1 MKKLILMLMLC
12 APMAVFAQKFGKVNT
27 QVVVQ
32 SLPDYAKAQG
42 EMAALSKQKENDLK
56 SMQDELTRK
65 SQEYDKAKSAMNP
78 TKQKETEEE
87 LQGLG
92 AKIQQAYQDAQK
104 ELSEKN
110 NALLEPILT
119 KVQNAITA
127 VGKAGGYTS
136 IFEIG
141 TSGVVFFGD
150 NVKDVTEE
158 VKAKIGKYSKH
169 SFITNDR
176 AGQSACPFF
185 SIHKTYRYEKAAF
198 FLSYVGAAYDFT
210 GTDYH
215 KVWLSQLSGGAEVH
229 ARVCCDTDQAGRP
242 EAEV

>member
-65 SQEYDKAKSAMNP
+65 SQEYDKSKSAMNP

-87 LQGLG
+87 LQGLN

-158 VKAKIGKYSKH
+158 VKAKVGK
-169 SFITNDR
+169 
-176 AGQSACPFF
+176 
-185 SIHKTYRYEKAAF
+185 
-198 FLSYVGAAYDFT
+198 
-210 GTDYH
+210 
-215 KVWLSQLSGGAEVH
+215 
-229 ARVCCDTDQAGRP
+229 
-242 EAEV
+242 

>member
-65 SQEYDKAKSAMNP
+65 YQEYDKSKSAMNP

-87 LQGLG
+87 LQGLN

-110 NALLEPILT
+110 NALLEPILS

-127 VGKAGGYTS
+127 VGKAGGYTT

-158 VKAKIGKYSKH
+158 VKAKVGK
-169 SFITNDR
+169 
-176 AGQSACPFF
+176 
-185 SIHKTYRYEKAAF
+185 
-198 FLSYVGAAYDFT
+198 
-210 GTDYH
+210 
-215 KVWLSQLSGGAEVH
+215 
-229 ARVCCDTDQAGRP
+229 
-242 EAEV
+242 

>member
-65 SQEYDKAKSAMNP
+65 YQEYEKSKSAMNP

-87 LQGLG
+87 LQGLN

-158 VKAKIGKYSKH
+158 VKAKVGK
-169 SFITNDR
+169 
-176 AGQSACPFF
+176 
-185 SIHKTYRYEKAAF
+185 
-198 FLSYVGAAYDFT
+198 
-210 GTDYH
+210 
-215 KVWLSQLSGGAEVH
+215 
-229 ARVCCDTDQAGRP
+229 
-242 EAEV
+242 

>member
-42 EMAALSKQKENDLK
+42 EMAALSKQKENELK

-78 TKQKETEEE
+78 TKQKETEEV
-87 LQGLG
+87 LQGLN
-92 AKIQQAYQDAQK
+92 AKIQQAYHDAQK

-158 VKAKIGKYSKH
+158 VKAKIGK
-169 SFITNDR
+169 
-176 AGQSACPFF
+176 
-185 SIHKTYRYEKAAF
+185 
-198 FLSYVGAAYDFT
+198 
-210 GTDYH
+210 
-215 KVWLSQLSGGAEVH
+215 
-229 ARVCCDTDQAGRP
+229 
-242 EAEV
+242 

>member
-56 SMQDELTRK
+56 AMQDELNRK
-65 SQEYDKAKSAMNP
+65 AQDYEKSKSAMNP

-92 AKIQQAYQDAQK
+92 TKIQQAYQDAQK
-104 ELSEKN
+104 ELNDKN
-110 NALLEPILT
+110 TALLEPILT

-127 VGKAGGYTS
+127 VGKAGGYTA
-136 IFEIG
+136 IYELG
-141 TSGVVFFGD
+141 NSGVVYFGD
-150 NVKDVTEE
+150 NVKDVTDE
-158 VKAKIGKYSKH
+158 VKAKMGK
-169 SFITNDR
+169 
-176 AGQSACPFF
+176 
-185 SIHKTYRYEKAAF
+185 
-198 FLSYVGAAYDFT
+198 
-210 GTDYH
+210 
-215 KVWLSQLSGGAEVH
+215 
-229 ARVCCDTDQAGRP
+229 
-242 EAEV
+242 

>member
-1 MKKLILMLMLC
+1 MVMLC
-12 APMAVFAQKFGKVNT
+12 ARMAVFAQKFGKGNT

-42 EMAALSKQKENDLK
+42 EMAALSKQKENELK

-65 SQEYDKAKSAMNP
+65 SQEYDKSKSAMNP

-158 VKAKIGKYSKH
+158 VKAKIGK
-169 SFITNDR
+169 
-176 AGQSACPFF
+176 
-185 SIHKTYRYEKAAF
+185 
-198 FLSYVGAAYDFT
+198 
-210 GTDYH
+210 
-215 KVWLSQLSGGAEVH
+215 
-229 ARVCCDTDQAGRP
+229 
-242 EAEV
+242 

>member
-56 SMQDELTRK
+56 SMRDELTRK
-65 SQEYDKAKSAMNP
+65 AQEYEKSKSAMNP

-158 VKAKIGKYSKH
+158 VKAKVGK
-169 SFITNDR
+169 
-176 AGQSACPFF
+176 
-185 SIHKTYRYEKAAF
+185 
-198 FLSYVGAAYDFT
+198 
-210 GTDYH
+210 
-215 KVWLSQLSGGAEVH
+215 
-229 ARVCCDTDQAGRP
+229 
-242 EAEV
+242 

>member
-42 EMAALSKQKENDLK
+42 EMAALSKQKENYLK

-65 SQEYDKAKSAMNP
+65 AQEYEKSKSAMNP

-87 LQGLG
+87 LQGLN

-158 VKAKIGKYSKH
+158 VKAKVGK
-169 SFITNDR
+169 
-176 AGQSACPFF
+176 
-185 SIHKTYRYEKAAF
+185 
-198 FLSYVGAAYDFT
+198 
-210 GTDYH
+210 
-215 KVWLSQLSGGAEVH
+215 
-229 ARVCCDTDQAGRP
+229 
-242 EAEV
+242 

>member
-1 MKKLILMLMLC
+1 MKKLILMLMLF

-65 SQEYDKAKSAMNP
+65 YQEYDKSKSAMNP

-87 LQGLG
+87 LQGLN

-127 VGKAGGYTS
+127 VGKTGGYTT

-158 VKAKIGKYSKH
+158 VKAKVGK
-169 SFITNDR
+169 
-176 AGQSACPFF
+176 
-185 SIHKTYRYEKAAF
+185 
-198 FLSYVGAAYDFT
+198 
-210 GTDYH
+210 
-215 KVWLSQLSGGAEVH
+215 
-229 ARVCCDTDQAGRP
+229 
-242 EAEV
+242 

>member
-42 EMAALSKQKENDLK
+42 EMAALSKQKENELK

-65 SQEYDKAKSAMNP
+65 SQEYDKAKSAMDH

-158 VKAKIGKYSKH
+158 VKAKIGK
-169 SFITNDR
+169 
-176 AGQSACPFF
+176 
-185 SIHKTYRYEKAAF
+185 
-198 FLSYVGAAYDFT
+198 
-210 GTDYH
+210 
-215 KVWLSQLSGGAEVH
+215 
-229 ARVCCDTDQAGRP
+229 
-242 EAEV
+242 

>member
-65 SQEYDKAKSAMNP
+65 YQEYDKSKSAMNP

-87 LQGLG
+87 LQGLN

-110 NALLEPILT
+110 NALIEPILT

-127 VGKAGGYTS
+127 VGKAGGYTT

-158 VKAKIGKYSKH
+158 VKAKVGK
-169 SFITNDR
+169 
-176 AGQSACPFF
+176 
-185 SIHKTYRYEKAAF
+185 
-198 FLSYVGAAYDFT
+198 
-210 GTDYH
+210 
-215 KVWLSQLSGGAEVH
+215 
-229 ARVCCDTDQAGRP
+229 
-242 EAEV
+242 

>member
-1 MKKLILMLMLC
+1 MLMLC

-42 EMAALSKQKENDLK
+42 EMAALSKQKENELK

-127 VGKAGGYTS
+127 VGKAGRYTS

-141 TSGVVFFGD
+141 TSGVVFFDD

-158 VKAKIGKYSKH
+158 VKAKIGK
-169 SFITNDR
+169 
-176 AGQSACPFF
+176 
-185 SIHKTYRYEKAAF
+185 
-198 FLSYVGAAYDFT
+198 
-210 GTDYH
+210 
-215 KVWLSQLSGGAEVH
+215 
-229 ARVCCDTDQAGRP
+229 
-242 EAEV
+242 

>member
-1 MKKLILMLMLC
+1 MLMLC

-32 SLPDYAKAQG
+32 SFADYAAQG
-42 EMAALSKQKENDLK
+42 EMAALSKQKENELK

-158 VKAKIGKYSKH
+158 VKAKIGK
-169 SFITNDR
+169 
-176 AGQSACPFF
+176 
-185 SIHKTYRYEKAAF
+185 
-198 FLSYVGAAYDFT
+198 
-210 GTDYH
+210 
-215 KVWLSQLSGGAEVH
+215 
-229 ARVCCDTDQAGRP
+229 
-242 EAEV
+242 

>member
-1 MKKLILMLMLC
+1 MLMLC

-27 QVVVQ
+27 QVVVL

-42 EMAALSKQKENDLK
+42 EMAALSKQKENELK

-104 ELSEKN
+104 EISEKN

-119 KVQNAITA
+119 KVQNVITA

-158 VKAKIGKYSKH
+158 VKAKIGK
-169 SFITNDR
+169 
-176 AGQSACPFF
+176 
-185 SIHKTYRYEKAAF
+185 
-198 FLSYVGAAYDFT
+198 
-210 GTDYH
+210 
-215 KVWLSQLSGGAEVH
+215 
-229 ARVCCDTDQAGRP
+229 
-242 EAEV
+242 

>member
-158 VKAKIGKYSKH
+158 VKAKVGK
-169 SFITNDR
+169 
-176 AGQSACPFF
+176 
-185 SIHKTYRYEKAAF
+185 
-198 FLSYVGAAYDFT
+198 
-210 GTDYH
+210 
-215 KVWLSQLSGGAEVH
+215 
-229 ARVCCDTDQAGRP
+229 
-242 EAEV
+242 

>member
-56 SMQDELTRK
+56 AMQDELNRK
-65 SQEYDKAKSAMNP
+65 AQDYEKTKSAMNP

-87 LQGLG
+87 LQTLG
-92 AKIQQAYQDAQK
+92 NKIQQAYQDAQK
-104 ELSEKN
+104 ELQEKN
-110 NALLEPILT
+110 NTLLEPILT

-127 VGKAGGYTS
+127 VGKAGAYTAIYELGS
-136 IFEIG
+136 
-141 TSGVVFFGD
+141 SGVVYFGD

-158 VKAKIGKYSKH
+158 VKAKMGK
-169 SFITNDR
+169 
-176 AGQSACPFF
+176 
-185 SIHKTYRYEKAAF
+185 
-198 FLSYVGAAYDFT
+198 
-210 GTDYH
+210 
-215 KVWLSQLSGGAEVH
+215 
-229 ARVCCDTDQAGRP
+229 
-242 EAEV
+242 

>member
-92 AKIQQAYQDAQK
+92 SKTTSPS
-104 ELSEKN
+104 L
-110 NALLEPILT
+110 LLEPILT

-158 VKAKIGKYSKH
+158 VKAKIGK
-169 SFITNDR
+169 
-176 AGQSACPFF
+176 
-185 SIHKTYRYEKAAF
+185 
-198 FLSYVGAAYDFT
+198 
-210 GTDYH
+210 
-215 KVWLSQLSGGAEVH
+215 
-229 ARVCCDTDQAGRP
+229 
-242 EAEV
+242 

>member
-12 APMAVFAQKFGKVNT
+12 APMAVFAQTCGKVNT
-27 QVVVQ
+27 PVVVQ

-158 VKAKIGKYSKH
+158 VKAKIGK
-169 SFITNDR
+169 
-176 AGQSACPFF
+176 
-185 SIHKTYRYEKAAF
+185 
-198 FLSYVGAAYDFT
+198 
-210 GTDYH
+210 
-215 KVWLSQLSGGAEVH
+215 
-229 ARVCCDTDQAGRP
+229 
-242 EAEV
+242 

>member
-42 EMAALSKQKENDLK
+42 EMAALSKQKENELK

-65 SQEYDKAKSAMNP
+65 RQEDDKAKSAMNP

-158 VKAKIGKYSKH
+158 VKAKIGK
-169 SFITNDR
+169 
-176 AGQSACPFF
+176 
-185 SIHKTYRYEKAAF
+185 
-198 FLSYVGAAYDFT
+198 
-210 GTDYH
+210 
-215 KVWLSQLSGGAEVH
+215 
-229 ARVCCDTDQAGRP
+229 
-242 EAEV
+242 

>member
-1 MKKLILMLMLC
+1 MKKIILMLMLC
-12 APMAVFAQKFGKVNT
+12 APMTMFAQKFGKVNT
-27 QVVVQ
+27 QTIMNT
-32 SLPDYAKAQG
+32 LPDVAKANG
-42 EMAALSKQKENDLK
+42 ELEALRKQKENEMK
-56 SMQDELTRK
+56 GMQDELTRK
-65 SQEYDKAKSAMNP
+65 GEEYEKTKSTMNA

-87 LQGLG
+87 LQGLN

-158 VKAKIGKYSKH
+158 VKAKVGK
-169 SFITNDR
+169 
-176 AGQSACPFF
+176 
-185 SIHKTYRYEKAAF
+185 
-198 FLSYVGAAYDFT
+198 
-210 GTDYH
+210 
-215 KVWLSQLSGGAEVH
+215 
-229 ARVCCDTDQAGRP
+229 
-242 EAEV
+242 

>member
-1 MKKLILMLMLC
+1 MLMLC

-65 SQEYDKAKSAMNP
+65 AQEYEKSKSAMNP

-87 LQGLG
+87 LQGLN
-92 AKIQQAYQDAQK
+92 AKIQQAYQVAQK

-158 VKAKIGKYSKH
+158 VKAKVGK
-169 SFITNDR
+169 
-176 AGQSACPFF
+176 
-185 SIHKTYRYEKAAF
+185 
-198 FLSYVGAAYDFT
+198 
-210 GTDYH
+210 
-215 KVWLSQLSGGAEVH
+215 
-229 ARVCCDTDQAGRP
+229 
-242 EAEV
+242 

>member
-42 EMAALSKQKENDLK
+42 EMAALSKQKENELK

-104 ELSEKN
+104 ELSENN
-110 NALLEPILT
+110 NARLEPILT

-158 VKAKIGKYSKH
+158 VKAKIGK
-169 SFITNDR
+169 
-176 AGQSACPFF
+176 
-185 SIHKTYRYEKAAF
+185 
-198 FLSYVGAAYDFT
+198 
-210 GTDYH
+210 
-215 KVWLSQLSGGAEVH
+215 
-229 ARVCCDTDQAGRP
+229 
-242 EAEV
+242 

>member
-12 APMAVFAQKFGKVNT
+12 APMGVFAQKFGKVNT

-65 SQEYDKAKSAMNP
+65 YQEYDKSKSAMNP

-87 LQGLG
+87 LQGLN

-127 VGKAGGYTS
+127 VGKAGGYTT

-158 VKAKIGKYSKH
+158 VKAKVGK
-169 SFITNDR
+169 
-176 AGQSACPFF
+176 
-185 SIHKTYRYEKAAF
+185 
-198 FLSYVGAAYDFT
+198 
-210 GTDYH
+210 
-215 KVWLSQLSGGAEVH
+215 
-229 ARVCCDTDQAGRP
+229 
-242 EAEV
+242 

>member
-42 EMAALSKQKENDLK
+42 EMAALSKQKENEPN

-65 SQEYDKAKSAMNP
+65 SQEYDKAKRAMNP

-158 VKAKIGKYSKH
+158 VKAKVGK
-169 SFITNDR
+169 
-176 AGQSACPFF
+176 
-185 SIHKTYRYEKAAF
+185 
-198 FLSYVGAAYDFT
+198 
-210 GTDYH
+210 
-215 KVWLSQLSGGAEVH
+215 
-229 ARVCCDTDQAGRP
+229 
-242 EAEV
+242 

>member
-42 EMAALSKQKENDLK
+42 EMAALSKQKENELK

-65 SQEYDKAKSAMNP
+65 SQEYEKSKSAMNP
-78 TKQKETEEE
+78 PKQKETEEE

-158 VKAKIGKYSKH
+158 VKAKIGK
-169 SFITNDR
+169 
-176 AGQSACPFF
+176 
-185 SIHKTYRYEKAAF
+185 
-198 FLSYVGAAYDFT
+198 
-210 GTDYH
+210 
-215 KVWLSQLSGGAEVH
+215 
-229 ARVCCDTDQAGRP
+229 
-242 EAEV
+242 

>member
-65 SQEYDKAKSAMNP
+65 YQEYDKSKSAMNP

-87 LQGLG
+87 LQGLN

-127 VGKAGGYTS
+127 VGKAGGYTT

-158 VKAKIGKYSKH
+158 VKAKVGK
-169 SFITNDR
+169 
-176 AGQSACPFF
+176 
-185 SIHKTYRYEKAAF
+185 
-198 FLSYVGAAYDFT
+198 
-210 GTDYH
+210 
-215 KVWLSQLSGGAEVH
+215 
-229 ARVCCDTDQAGRP
+229 
-242 EAEV
+242 

>member
-1 MKKLILMLMLC
+1 MLMLC

-65 SQEYDKAKSAMNP
+65 AQEYEKSKIAMNP

-87 LQGLG
+87 LQGLN

-158 VKAKIGKYSKH
+158 VKAKVGK
-169 SFITNDR
+169 
-176 AGQSACPFF
+176 
-185 SIHKTYRYEKAAF
+185 
-198 FLSYVGAAYDFT
+198 
-210 GTDYH
+210 
-215 KVWLSQLSGGAEVH
+215 
-229 ARVCCDTDQAGRP
+229 
-242 EAEV
+242 

>member
-42 EMAALSKQKENDLK
+42 EMAALSKQKENELK

-65 SQEYDKAKSAMNP
+65 SQEYENAKSAMNP

-158 VKAKIGKYSKH
+158 VKAKIGK
-169 SFITNDR
+169 
-176 AGQSACPFF
+176 
-185 SIHKTYRYEKAAF
+185 
-198 FLSYVGAAYDFT
+198 
-210 GTDYH
+210 
-215 KVWLSQLSGGAEVH
+215 
-229 ARVCCDTDQAGRP
+229 
-242 EAEV
+242 